1 MPYAAPVSPGRPNL
15 PLAIFPVFT
24 WLLLFSLLLP
34 RVAAGSPSQ
43 VFILPVDGAIG
54 PAVSRY
60 IERGLQR
67 AADQE
72 AAAVV
77 LRMNTP
83 GGLDLAMRDIIQAIL
98 NSPVPVISYVAP
110 AGARAA
116 SAGTYILYAS
126 HIAAMAPTTNL
137 GAATPVQ
144 LGGLPKVPEQPA
156 DGGDQ
161 KKETQPPGSAME
173 RKMIHDAA
181 AYIRSLADRHGRNAE
196 WAEKAVREAVS
207 LTAGEALEQK
217 VIDVVASDL
226 EDLLRQIDGRQ
237 VAMAGGPRTLAVDH
251 PSIVTV
257 PPTWQDKLL
266 VVIGDPNIAYLLML
280 IGVYGLIYELANP
293 GFFFPGVAGAISI
306 LLALYAFQVLPINYS
321 GLALI
326 VLGIALIVG
335 EAFAPSFGSL
345 GIGGVIAF
353 VVGSLI
359 LVDERSMRISL
370 PLVAGT
376 ALISAAL
383 LLWLIGRLL
392 TVRRRPPRTG
402 GEVLI
407 GMTGEVIK
415 DFTGSGR
422 IWLLG
427 ESWQASYPGTVRKG
441 QKVRVAAKNGL
452 VLTVEKNMEEQ

>member
-1 MPYAAPVSPGRPNL
+1 MPFAAPVSPGRSIVF
-15 PLAIFPVFT
+15 LAFSAVFAC
-24 WLLLFSLLLP
+24 LLLFILLLP
-34 RVAAGSPSQ
+34 RPAAGNPAQ
-43 VFILPVDGAIG
+43 VFILLIDGPIG
-54 PAVSRY
+54 PAINAY

-67 AADQE
+67 AADEE

-77 LRMNTP
+77 LQMNTP
-83 GGLDLAMRDIIQAIL
+83 GGLDVAMRDIIQAIL
-98 NSPVPVISYVAP
+98 SSPVPVISYVAP

-137 GAATPVQ
+137 GAATPIQ
-144 LGGLPKVPEQPA
+144 LGGLPKAPEPPA

-161 KKETQPPGSAME
+161 KKDSPASGSAME

-181 AYIRSLADRHGRNAE
+181 AYIRSLAERHGRNAE

-226 EDLLRQIDGRQ
+226 ANLLSQVDGRQ
-237 VAMAGGPRTLAVDH
+237 VVMGDGPRTLAVDH
-251 PSIVTV
+251 PSTV
-257 PPTWQDKLL
+257 ALLPTWQDKLL
-266 VVIGDPNIAYLLML
+266 AVIGDPNIAYLLML
-280 IGVYGLIYELANP
+280 VGIYGLIYELANP

-306 LLALYAFQVLPINYS
+306 LLALYAFRVLPINYS

-326 VLGIALIVG
+326 VLGILLIVG

-359 LVDERSMRISL
+359 LMDERSLRISL
-370 PLVAGT
+370 ALVAGT
-376 ALISAAL
+376 ALMSAAF
-383 LLWLIGRLL
+383 LLWLVGRLVA
-392 TVRRRPPRTG
+392 VRSKPPRTG
-402 GEVLI
+402 REVLV
-407 GMTGEVIK
+407 GMTGEVIN

-427 ESWQASYPGTVRKG
+427 ESWQVSYPGTMRKG

-452 VLTVEKNMEEQ
+452 VLTVEHNMEEQ